1 MTTAALIVH
10 RPTGPTHA
18 RRCVAREALRS
29 ARGARPWTAG
39 RSPTVA
45 ATLDLMSNFQE
56 TIQPSAVFTAPTPPS
71 TPQSLCSA

>member
-1 MTTAALIVH
+1 MIAQ

-18 RRCVAREALRS
+18 RRCVARVALRG

-71 TPQSLCSA
+71 TPETLCSA